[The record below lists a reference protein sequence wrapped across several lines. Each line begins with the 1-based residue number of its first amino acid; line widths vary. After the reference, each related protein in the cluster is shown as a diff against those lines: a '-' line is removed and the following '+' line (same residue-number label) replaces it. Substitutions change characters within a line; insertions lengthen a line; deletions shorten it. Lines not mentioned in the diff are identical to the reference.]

1 MVYKIQLKVNH
12 IPIWVLDLICQYYNL
27 NLECEDG
34 QAFLNLVEV
43 MRK

>member
-1 MVYKIQLKVNH
+1 MSYKIQIKVNH
-12 IPIWVLDLICQYYNL
+12 IPLWFLDWYCNHYNL

-43 MRK
+43 V